1 MARQAPSLLSAF
13 RLVLG
18 GEAAFFNM
26 AVLFGV
32 VLSALTL
39 GVPVAVQLLID
50 SIANLGALQPV
61 LILSC
66 VLFVV
71 LLTAG
76 SLVALQNFVLERFE
90 RRFFCPYGAG
100 DHPANP
106 LCRHGSPGRQ
116 SPRGPLQSL
125 F

>member
-1 MARQAPSLLSAF
+1 MARQAPSLLSAL

-18 GEAAFFNM
+18 GETAFFNM
-26 AVLFGV
+26 AILFGV

-61 LILSC
+61 LILSTI
-66 VLFVV
+66 LFAV

-76 SLVALQNFVLERFE
+76 VLVALQNFVLERFE
-90 RRFFCPYGAG
+90 RRFYARTAQEITLRTRYA
-100 DHPANP
+100 DTEALEASHRED
-106 LCRHGSPGRQ
+106 L
-116 SPRGPLQSL
+116 
-125 F
+125 